1 MEVDQR
7 VLLLNST
14 YEPLTILTARRA
26 VKLIFANKA
35 NVVEHSSEYLSTI
48 RSRIKIPSV
57 IQIVYFVKK
66 PYARPKFSKKAVF
79 ARDNYRCQY
88 CGVQMAKP
96 TIDHVLPRSRKGP
109 NDWSN
114 VVTACGS
121 CNNKKG
127 SRTPKEA
134 GMRLVRVP
142 GLPRHFVSSAIIPPS
157 RYKKWEKYFGE
168 DKAISVESHISR
180 ENLLYTAASE

>member
-1 MEVDQR
+1 MDGDQR

-26 VKLIFANKA
+26 VKLIFARKA
-35 NVVEHSSEYLSTI
+35 NVVEHSSDYLATV
-48 RSRIKIPSV
+48 RSRIKLPSV
-57 IQIVYFVKK
+57 IQVVYFVKK

-96 TIDHVLPRSRKGP
+96 TIDHVVPRSRKVL
-109 NDWSN
+109 NDWAN
-114 VVTACGS
+114 VVTSCSA

-134 GMRLVRVP
+134 GMQLLRQPQLPKYFISSVIVP
-142 GLPRHFVSSAIIPPS
+142 PAK
-157 RYKKWEKYFGE
+157 YKKWEKYLNGQAPQE
-168 DKAISVESHISR
+168 QEIIRSGAELTYSA
-180 ENLLYTAASE
+180 NT

>member
-1 MEVDQR
+1 MDVDQR

-14 YEPLTILTARRA
+14 YEPLTIVTARRA

-35 NVVEHSSEYLSTI
+35 NVVEQSSEYLSTV
-48 RSRIKIPSV
+48 RARMKLPSV
-57 IQIVYFVKK
+57 IQVVYFVKK

-96 TIDHVLPRSRKGP
+96 TIDHVVPRSRNGE
-109 NDWSN
+109 NEWTN
-114 VVTACGS
+114 VVTACSS

-134 GMRLVRVP
+134 GMRLMRRP
-142 GLPRHFVSSAIIPPS
+142 QLPKYFVSSVIIPPAK
-157 RYKKWEKYFGE
+157 YKKWEKYFGTQQE
-168 DKAISVESHISR
+168 PEA
-180 ENLLYTAASE
+180 LTPQAALNYSANA

>member
-1 MEVDQR
+1 MDGDQR

-26 VKLIFANKA
+26 VKLIFSKKA
-35 NVVEHSSEYLSTI
+35 NVVEQSSEYLSTV
-48 RSRIKIPSV
+48 RSRIRLPSV
-57 IQIVYFVKK
+57 IQIVYFVNK

-96 TIDHVLPRSRKGP
+96 TIDHVIPKSRKGAS
-109 NDWSN
+109 DWSN
-114 VVTACGS
+114 VVTACGL

-127 SRTPKEA
+127 SLTPKEA
-134 GMRLVRVP
+134 GMKLLRAP
-142 GLPRHFVSSAIIPPS
+142 GIPRHFVSSAIIPPL
-157 RYKKWEKYFGE
+157 RYKRWVKYFGANGGKRA
-168 DKAISVESHISR
+168 DSR
-180 ENLLYTAASE
+180 VSCEALAYTTVSE